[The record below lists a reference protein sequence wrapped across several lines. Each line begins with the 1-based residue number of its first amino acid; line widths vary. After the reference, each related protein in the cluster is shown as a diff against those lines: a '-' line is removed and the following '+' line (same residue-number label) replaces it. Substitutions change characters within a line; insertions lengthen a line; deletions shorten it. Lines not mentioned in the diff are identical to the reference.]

1 MKHMRLL
8 SHRFPV
14 LPGIQETT
22 SVGKLAINNAGEY
35 FQDSQSLMKHKQN
48 RLSLTT
54 KRSSQLV
61 SRRRRLTKTT
71 DDRLERRQSQRRL
84 ARPAK
89 TDDSRPISSYTATH
103 NGMTQLHGDFRNH
116 AHEAT
121 LPYG

>member
-35 FQDSQSLMKHKQN
+35 FQDSQSLMKHKQI

-71 DDRLERRQSQRRL
+71 D
-84 ARPAK
+84 
-89 TDDSRPISSYTATH
+89 
-103 NGMTQLHGDFRNH
+103 
-116 AHEAT
+116 
-121 LPYG
+121 